1 MSSTKNNSNLADI
14 ANDVV
19 FDSAL
24 DENKV
29 FENEVKDKFI
39 KFKSKNVI
47 FFKEGRKLPQFP
59 SLQENNKNNSLN
71 LEGFPKI
78 KCKLLNELPTDSL
91 QPSIISSVGC
101 ENKKPSSCLFRK

>member
-1 MSSTKNNSNLADI
+1 MSSTKNGNLADI
-14 ANDVV
+14 AKDVV
-19 FDSAL
+19 FNSTL
-24 DENKV
+24 DENTV
-29 FENEVKDKFI
+29 LENEVKDKFI
-39 KFKSKNVI
+39 KYKSKNVI
-47 FFKEGRKLPQFP
+47 FFNEERELPQFT
-59 SLQENNKNNSLN
+59 SLQEEDKNNALN